1 MPMTNYLANQLA
13 NATLRN
19 TSYTSPASVYA
30 ALYSVAPTANTAGTE
45 LTGNGYARQLT
56 TFSAPSAGAAT
67 SHVAVTFGA
76 ASGNNW
82 PTVVAVGILDASTGG
97 NLMYY
102 SGISGRNIKVGD
114 SLVFDSGAI
123 TIDIG

>member
-19 TSYTSPASVYA
+19 TSYTSPANVYA

-45 LTGNGYARQLT
+45 LTGNGYSRQLT
-56 TFSAPSAGAAT
+56 TFSAPAAGSASSNVT
-67 SHVAVTFGA
+67 VTFGA

-82 PTVVAVGILDASTGG
+82 PTVVAVGIVDASTSG
-97 NLMYY
+97 NLMYFNT
-102 SGISGRNIKVGD
+102 ISGRNVKIGD
-114 SLVFDSGAI
+114 SVVFDSGKI
-123 TIDIG
+123 TIVIG

>member
-1 MPMTNYLANQLA
+1 MPMTNDLANKLA

-19 TSYTSPASVYA
+19 TSYTSPALVYV
-30 ALYSVAPTANTAGTE
+30 ALYSTAPTATTSGTE

-56 TFSAPSAGAAT
+56 TFSAPAAGAASSNVT
-67 SHVAVTFGA
+67 VTFGA

-82 PTVVAVGILDASTGG
+82 PTVVAVGIVDASTSG

-102 SGISGRNIKVGD
+102 SNISGRNIKMGD
-114 SLVFDSGAI
+114 SLTFDSSAI
-123 TIDIG
+123 TIDIS